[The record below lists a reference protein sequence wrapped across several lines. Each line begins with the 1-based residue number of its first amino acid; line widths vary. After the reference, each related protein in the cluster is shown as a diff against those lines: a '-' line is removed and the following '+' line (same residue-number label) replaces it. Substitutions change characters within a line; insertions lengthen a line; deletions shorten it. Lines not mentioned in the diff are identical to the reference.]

1 MDQSLPF
8 IHFAGGA
15 WLHGKD
21 VAVHGDAEIRELR
34 AETSSCKKVRGSRE
48 VVITVEEY
56 KALRDKWTC
65 GGSIGYRD
73 ARLTRAALA
82 YLGVN
87 V

>member
-1 MDQSLPF
+1 MAQSLPL
-8 IHFAGGA
+8 IHFAGGT
-15 WLHGKD
+15 WLNGKD
-21 VAVHGDAEIRELR
+21 VAVYGDDEIRELR
-34 AETSSCKKVRGSRE
+34 AETWSSKKVRGSKE
-48 VVITVEEY
+48 VVITVAEY
-56 KALRDKWTC
+56 NALREQWTC